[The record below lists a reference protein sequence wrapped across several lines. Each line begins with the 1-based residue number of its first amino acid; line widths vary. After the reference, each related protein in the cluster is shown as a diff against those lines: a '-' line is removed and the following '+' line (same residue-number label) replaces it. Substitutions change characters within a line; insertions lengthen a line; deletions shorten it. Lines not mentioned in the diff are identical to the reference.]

1 MTKITHRIGSYV
13 QEKLHAKRSVNRAI
27 LCSREQPLSAIASL
41 TRSNL
46 LVVGFLASATL
57 GMGLSGCSS
66 QSPAQ
71 VSTDAQG
78 SKESKRTETPSKP
91 APPPTRVEPRLTEEA
106 EKYLEDARAELDAKE
121 FSAARA
127 MIELSGS
134 RDETGAPNYH
144 SKART
149 ILAEVERGLGEQALE
164 DGDLQKAYDQRR
176 LAATV
181 EPEPALGSKDLVE
194 AIRLGQQIGVMPE
207 ELAPLA
213 SEAVGLQTSSQEA
226 QTLAAELWDDAGE
239 PARALP
245 YYQWLYKVSP
255 DNITASTRLATILLG
270 EKRIQDARRLFE
282 QIYQAHPEHIIAGI
296 QLADIYATLGSHKQA
311 SKLYEELLAA
321 HPDSSGILMRYAGYL
336 EGRGERQR
344 AGELKARARASMP
357 GIEKQKM
364 RRLR

>member
-1 MTKITHRIGSYV
+1 M
-13 QEKLHAKRSVNRAI
+13 L
-27 LCSREQPLSAIASL
+27 
-41 TRSNL
+41 
-46 LVVGFLASATL
+46 VGFLASATL
-57 GMGLSGCSS
+57 GVGLSGCSS

-71 VSTDAQG
+71 VSTDAQ
-78 SKESKRTETPSKP
+78 ESKKSKQAKKP
-91 APPPTRVEPRLTEEA
+91 VPPPKRGEPRLTEEA

-127 MIELSGS
+127 MIELAGQQDSGQEPVYP
-134 RDETGAPNYH
+134 RE
-144 SKART
+144 ARAMLAQVERA
-149 ILAEVERGLGEQALE
+149 LAEVALE
-164 DGDLQKAYDQRR
+164 EGDLQKAYGQRK
-176 LAATV
+176 LAAAV
-181 EPEPALGSKDLVE
+181 EPEPALGSKDLIE
-194 AIRLGQQIGVMPE
+194 AIGIGQQLGVMPE

-213 SEAVGLQTSSQEA
+213 SEAVGLQTSSA
-226 QTLAAELWDDAGE
+226 QAQSLAAELWDDAGE

-336 EGRGERQR
+336 KGRGERQR
-344 AGELKARARASMP
+344 AAELRERARASMP
-357 GIEKQKM
+357 GIETNKKM
-364 RRLR
+364 RKLR